1 LESKVEN
8 EQINQKK
15 HSTEIGDIETKIRQS
30 KSSLYG
36 WLNDNVPNWEGTIGK
51 VIDEKYV
58 LFNTELSPKLIDN
71 NTASIFGLEIN
82 LNALDN
88 RIKTVK
94 EYNQEIELLKAKVTE
109 IQKSIALINGSKESS
124 LKNLNVKF
132 RKKLNTMFS
141 KFSLALA
148 F

>member
-1 LESKVEN
+1 
-8 EQINQKK
+8 
-15 HSTEIGDIETKIRQS
+15 
-30 KSSLYG
+30 
-36 WLNDNVPNWEGTIGK
+36 LNNVPNWEGTIGK

-71 NTASIFGLEIN
+71 NTTSIFGLEIN

-88 RIKTVK
+88 RIKTVE

-124 LKNLNVKF
+124 LKNLNVKLLF
-132 RKKLNTMFS
+132 L
-141 KFSLALA
+141 SLFCL
-148 F
+148 FHDHPPL